1 MAALRSEL
9 RGGGL
14 LRPHD
19 VEGATMRPSS
29 RASAPSPH
37 PTPPPRSRRRLVV
50 GAVGG
55 LLTAGLAASAVPAS
69 GDSGEDLRSTLVS
82 APATLQTPFER
93 SNGAQWTT
101 VEESHRFWR
110 RLDESSDRVEVD
122 RIGSSVQDRPLQL
135 VQVGAPAP
143 SDVDEAA
150 QGSVLMY
157 VCSVHGDEP
166 SGREACMQLA
176 RDMATSEDPEVTR
189 MLRETT
195 VLFLNPNPDGW
206 VANTR
211 GNADGV
217 DVNRDFM
224 EVATPEGAAVVQ
236 TIRDWRPDV
245 LNDLHEYGPR
255 EFYDRDLLHLW
266 PRNREVD
273 DALYRL
279 SVQMNNEY
287 SAPLV
292 ESRGHTSGIY
302 GVLVKDG
309 EPFQQVAGDG
319 QARILR
325 NYSGLQHS
333 VGMLSET
340 ADAPLTPEEEA
351 DPALMN
357 RRRVDVNYTSA
368 VGSANMIAENRTT
381 IARQT
386 ALAAQRA
393 TEAGAAQDGVVYFA
407 GQDNMLPT
415 STSGADPTPMCGY
428 RLSAAQLQ
436 AWQPTMR
443 NHGITWTDDGGGA
456 FVSMA
461 QPDAPLIPLLFDE
474 RSEYRL
480 TEATPVDDC

>member
-1 MAALRSEL
+1 MSL
-9 RGGGL
+9 
-14 LRPHD
+14 P
-19 VEGATMRPSS
+19 
-29 RASAPSPH
+29 
-37 PTPPPRSRRRLVV
+37 SRRLAAVA
-50 GAVGG
+50 AVGT
-55 LLTAGLAASAVPAS
+55 LLTTGLAASAVPAS
-69 GDSGEDLRSTLVS
+69 GDSGDELRTALAS

-110 RLDESSDRVEVD
+110 RLDDSTDRVRVD
-122 RIGSSVQDRPLQL
+122 RIGSSVQGRPLQL

-143 SDVDEAA
+143 SGVDEAA

-157 VCSVHGDEP
+157 VCSIHGDEP

-176 RDMATSEDPEVTR
+176 RDMATSDDPEVTR
-189 MLRETT
+189 LLQDTT

-206 VANTR
+206 AADTR
-211 GNADGV
+211 ENAQGV

-224 EVATPEGAAVVQ
+224 EVATPEGAAVVR
-236 TIRDWRPDV
+236 TIRDWKPDV

-255 EFYDRDLLHLW
+255 EFYDTDLLHLW

-273 DALYRL
+273 DALYEL
-279 SVQMNNEY
+279 SRQMNNEY
-287 SAPLV
+287 SAPLA

-302 GVLVKDG
+302 GQLVKDG
-309 EPFQQVAGDG
+309 GPFQQIAGDE

-340 ADAPLTPEEEA
+340 ANAPLTPEEEA
-351 DPALMN
+351 DPALLN

-368 VGSANMIAENRTT
+368 VGSAQMTVDNRTT
-381 IARQT
+381 LAQQT

-393 TEAGAAQDGVVYFA
+393 TESGASQDGVVYFA
-407 GQDNMLPT
+407 GQDDMLPT
-415 STSGADPTPMCGY
+415 SSSEVDPTPMCGY
-428 RLSAAQLQ
+428 QLDAAQLQ
-436 AWQPTMR
+436 AWQDTMR
-443 NHGITWTDDGGGA
+443 LHGIGWTTNADGA
-456 FVSMA
+456 FVPMG

-480 TEATPVDDC
+480 AEATPLDEC